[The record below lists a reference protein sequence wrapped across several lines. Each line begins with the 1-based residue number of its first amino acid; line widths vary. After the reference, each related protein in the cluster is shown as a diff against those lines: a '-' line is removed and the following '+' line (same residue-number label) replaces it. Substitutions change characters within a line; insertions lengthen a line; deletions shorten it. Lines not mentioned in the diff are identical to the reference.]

1 MEELATVVRV
11 QNNFISV
18 SSEVKSACSGCQQVD
33 NCGSGQVAKAFP
45 TKKLSLTLESEL
57 ALKVGDKVVLGLS
70 DACLLQSA
78 WQVYLLPL
86 FGLILFA
93 GISQYF
99 IGKGLLPHELL
110 GVLLAMLGGFLGYAL
125 AKKIQSSPKNKAK
138 LTPQI
143 LRVNAQVSP
152 LIPHQTPTNK
162 S

>member
-11 QNNFISV
+11 ENNLVSV

-45 TKKLSLTLESEL
+45 TKKLSLTLVSEL
-57 ALKVGDKVVLGLS
+57 PLKVGDKVVLGLS

-86 FGLILFA
+86 FGLISFA

-99 IGKGLLPHELL
+99 IDKALLPHELL
-110 GVLLAMLGGFLGYAL
+110 GVLLAILGGFLGYVL
-125 AKKIQSSPKNKAK
+125 AKKIQSSPKNKTK

-143 LRVNAQVSP
+143 LRVSAQVNP
-152 LIPHQTPTNK
+152 PVPHQIPTNR